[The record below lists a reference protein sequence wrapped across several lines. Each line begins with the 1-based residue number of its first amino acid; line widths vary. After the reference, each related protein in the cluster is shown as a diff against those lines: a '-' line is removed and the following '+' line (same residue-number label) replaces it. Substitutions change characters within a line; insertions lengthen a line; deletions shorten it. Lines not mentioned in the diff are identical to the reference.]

1 MRIFNSDTSAKR
13 LNLARSKSVRR
24 CVLMVTV
31 AFFCVNL
38 AAPTHVA
45 ITLGATGVI
54 AGRGTALS
62 GRSTVTNNSAKARR
76 TTAEDTIVPL
86 ALSIAPSILV
96 GGNQT
101 TATITVSTAA
111 PAGGIEITLRSPN
124 AEVARFGGTFP
135 AIGVSQLR
143 IPEGSVSATFP
154 VRTFGVVSRTT
165 VTLQALSGSESAS
178 ATVTVNPASAKT
190 LAITPG
196 RVVGGVNATGTVTL
210 DGIAP
215 ASVGVTVRLSAV
227 LQVNNHTSPAD
238 TSPAASVPQSVIVAA
253 GASSATFVVT
263 TNPVLTDALVTLRAA
278 TSGESLG
285 ISNSPDGT
293 SNTITFGEST
303 GAPPTAVLTIS
314 SPVVNQLSLNPQS
327 VPGGASSTGT
337 VVLTG
342 KAPVGGITF
351 GLSEGGSDASSPTSI
366 NVPVGADTQGF
377 QITTKAVDSTRT
389 VAINVFARS
398 GTRQPI
404 LSDGSVR
411 IVGPG
416 SSSAGS
422 TSGLVTANLSIT
434 PSLAITAQPSPATAG
449 APVAITLTVQPDP
462 AGSAPVALTT
472 DHPEI
477 LQVPPAVAVQ
487 PQTAL
492 QRIIVNALTNATS
505 TDQGVTITATR
516 GSISASTTLLIKQ
529 TPPAISSFTL
539 RPTTVTGGF
548 NIISQITLSS
558 TAPPSVVVSFTTDH
572 PELVTVPAAVT
583 VERSAVPTP
592 LTFRTSPTAV
602 QTTVTITASAGAQTT
617 SATVNVVP

>member
-366 NVPVGADTQGF
+366 NVPAGADRQDF
-377 QITTKAVDSTRT
+377 QITTKAVDSPRT
-389 VAINVFARS
+389 VAINVFARNV
-398 GTRQPI
+398 QPI
-404 LSDGSVR
+404 VPGGS
-411 IVGPG
+411 ISLVGSG
-416 SSSAGS
+416 SSSGGP
-422 TSGLVTANLSIT
+422 TSSPITANLSIT

-583 VERSAVPTP
+583 VARSAVPTP
-592 LTFRTSPTAV
+592 LTFRTSSTAV